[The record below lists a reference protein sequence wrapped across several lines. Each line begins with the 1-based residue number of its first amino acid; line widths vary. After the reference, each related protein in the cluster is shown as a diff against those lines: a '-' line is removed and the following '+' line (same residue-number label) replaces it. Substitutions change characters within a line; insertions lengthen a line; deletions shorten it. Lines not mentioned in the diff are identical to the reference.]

1 VLDTNVFVRAFKART
16 SSNVNQQIVRLWL
29 IERRLQLVVC
39 EELIDEYLGV
49 FAAVLEMDQETLQG
63 WNDRFLE
70 DRRTTIVGLG
80 RRFSDSRDPDDNLL
94 LATAASGR
102 VDSLITNDRDLL
114 DLPTD
119 VHRRLSFQS

>member
-1 VLDTNVFVRAFKART
+1 LDTNVFVRAFKART

-102 VDSLITNDRDLL
+102 ADSLITNDRDLL